1 MKTVIKSTLAAIALS
16 ALAAGP
22 ASAMVSQSDLARDI
36 NSITSSGSNIFVNYN
51 DGVVTLT
58 GYFEDGLTKS
68 QVLQAAMSADGVD
81 KVINHATQSN

>member
-1 MKTVIKSTLAAIALS
+1 MKTVIKSAVAAIALT

-22 ASAMVSQSDLARDI
+22 ASAMVSQSDIAQNL
-36 NSITSSGSNIFVNYN
+36 NSITGSGGNIFVNFQ

-58 GYFEDGLTKS
+58 GYFEDGHTQS
-68 QVLQAAMSADGVD
+68 QALQAALSTDGVE